1 MITLSL
7 SRETIE
13 ALIAAAREERRLAEG
28 AVLHAREQSQSLNS
42 ENPDP
47 DDEDDI
53 PNVDYWRR
61 VWRARVPGLEGD
73 AARIRAALVELEAAA
88 AAQGVRP

>member
-28 AVLHAREQSQSLNS
+28 AVLHAREQSQSLNT

-53 PNVDYWRR
+53 PNVD
-61 VWRARVPGLEGD
+61 
-73 AARIRAALVELEAAA
+73 
-88 AAQGVRP
+88 